1 MEDKILK
8 IQIHNWSLLGES
20 NFDVN
25 DEAKPS
31 QLYQFNAKD
40 GSGSIQKLIY

>member
-8 IQIHNWSLLGES
+8 IWIHNWSLLGES

-31 QLYQFNAKD
+31 HLHQFNGND
-40 GSGSIQKLIY
+40 GSGSIQELIY